1 MNRLPFQNRKS
12 NEWQLKGKI
21 TITFQVIFKKS
32 TDKISLEM
40 LKRYFESSL
49 NLKDLQNII
58 LWYERVNNEDNLTL
72 SDNRT
77 ITKVRAMLIYAE
89 ESQEELHQKR

>member
-1 MNRLPFQNRKS
+1 
-12 NEWQLKGKI
+12 
-21 TITFQVIFKKS
+21 
-32 TDKISLEM
+32 M